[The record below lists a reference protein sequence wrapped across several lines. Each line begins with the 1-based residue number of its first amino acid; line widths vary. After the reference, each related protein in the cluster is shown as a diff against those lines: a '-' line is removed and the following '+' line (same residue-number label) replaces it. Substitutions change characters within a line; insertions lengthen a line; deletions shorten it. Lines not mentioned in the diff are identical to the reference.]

1 MINSRNHRK
10 IIKITEN
17 YKELIFPQTF
27 SINTFLYFLIISNAK
42 TIAMLTRCVVHLLFQ
57 INNYQ
62 IALQASGHVPW
73 SLKASS
79 SFNEKH
85 FVFLI
90 PLYRFPLFPQNPG
103 NTALE

>member
-1 MINSRNHRK
+1 MINSRNRK

-62 IALQASGHVPW
+62 MALLASGHVPW

-85 FVFLI
+85 FV
-90 PLYRFPLFPQNPG
+90 LYRFPLFPQNPG